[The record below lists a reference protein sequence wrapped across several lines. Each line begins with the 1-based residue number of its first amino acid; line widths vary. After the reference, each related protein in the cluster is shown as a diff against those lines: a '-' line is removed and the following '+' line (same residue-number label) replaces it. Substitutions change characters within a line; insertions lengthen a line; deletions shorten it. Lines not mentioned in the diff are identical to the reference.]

1 VGVSHLSL
9 QVSEEF
15 MPSFQQVQT
24 LENFLHSLP
33 TSCPTQGEVK
43 DLFGRLMG
51 VQRDVGKIVK
61 FRNQPGT
68 LQ

>member
-1 VGVSHLSL
+1 
-9 QVSEEF
+9 